1 MGKFA
6 DAADQYTEAIFC
18 KIKPEKKA
26 VFYCNRSLASLKL
39 EENQLA
45 LFDACEAVKLDP
57 QNIKGYYRRGQAY
70 VALRQMKMAVLDFK
84 QCCKLQPAN
93 RDAREKYEVTLKAH
107 KEQLLAQAIVY
118 EEQKIEVD
126 VSSIAVEAGY
136 SGPRLESI
144 DDVTAEWVVSLM
156 EWQRERKVLHKK
168 YATMII
174 QKATELFEPQDTLV
188 DITIDELEEITVCG
202 DVHGQYYD
210 LMNIFKING
219 NPSEENPYLFNGDFI
234 DRGSFSVEVI
244 MLMLAWKVCFP
255 QHFFMSRGNHE
266 AKQLNKMYGFEG
278 EVKAKYDV
286 KTYDLFSQLF
296 CHLPLCHVINR
307 KVMVTHGG
315 LFSKDGVKLAQIK
328 NTHRKREPTDEGIMC
343 ECLWSDPCDMN
354 GRHPSKRGV
363 GVMFGPDV
371 AERFLSDNNL
381 SKCVA
386 SWLTEFSVCSA
397 AGSQPRGEAGGLRV
411 SKGRQGAHCVQ
422 RAQLLRPDGQQGR
435 LCPLPRRRHD
445 AQDYL
450 LREGGPP
457 QDPPYG
463 LRVGLCQFLLKSCDS
478 RAPAAAICISQIKLE
493 EG

>member
-1 MGKFA
+1 MCGAVGKFA

-84 QCCKLQPAN
+84 QCCKLQPGN

-126 VSSIAVEAGY
+126 VSSIAVESGY

-371 AERFLSDNNL
+371 AERFLADNNL

-386 SWLTEFSVCSA
+386 
-397 AGSQPRGEAGGLRV
+397 
-411 SKGRQGAHCVQ
+411 
-422 RAQLLRPDGQQGR
+422 
-435 LCPLPRRRHD
+435 
-445 AQDYL
+445 
-450 LREGGPP
+450 
-457 QDPPYG
+457 
-463 LRVGLCQFLLKSCDS
+463 
-478 RAPAAAICISQIKLE
+478 I
-493 EG
+493 